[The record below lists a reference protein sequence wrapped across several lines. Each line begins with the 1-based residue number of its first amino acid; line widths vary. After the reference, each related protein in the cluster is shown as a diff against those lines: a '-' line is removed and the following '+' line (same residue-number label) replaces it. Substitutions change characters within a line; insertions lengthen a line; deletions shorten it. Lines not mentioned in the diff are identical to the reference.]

1 MNSIATMK
9 HLSLNISEDW
19 IERNE
24 ELILMNHKFYKIIV
38 SNLTVWNGLH
48 DVFLQH
54 GEHVR
59 ELNISDCSMLSTDFI
74 NIVLGLP
81 ILESISFENVQ
92 LKETMSSHNAFP
104 SLNNLKSI
112 ALVDS
117 NFLVRSEI
125 LSNFDYIKFC
135 SNFRS

>member
-9 HLSLNISEDW
+9 HISLNISEDW

-24 ELILMNHKFYKIIV
+24 ELILMNHKFYKINV

-48 DVFLQH
+48 DVLLQH

-59 ELNISDCSMLSTDFI
+59 ELNISACSMLSTDLT
-74 NIVLGLP
+74 NVVLGLP
-81 ILESISFENVQ
+81 ILESISFESVQ
-92 LKETMSSHNAFP
+92 LKETMSSHIVFP

-112 ALVDS
+112 VLVES
-117 NFLVRSEI
+117 NFLVRLVI
-125 LSNFDYIKFC
+125 LSKFRLYLILLK
-135 SNFRS
+135 F

>member
-19 IERNE
+19 IKRNE
-24 ELILMNHKFYKIIV
+24 ELILMSHKFYKINV

-59 ELNISDCSMLSTDFI
+59 VLNISDCSMLSTDFN

-81 ILESISFENVQ
+81 MLESISFERVQ
-92 LKETMSSHNAFP
+92 LKENMPSHSVFNSFT
-104 SLNNLKSI
+104 NLKSI
-112 ALVDS
+112 VLIAS
-117 NFLVRSEI
+117 NFLVRSEFF
-125 LSNFDYIKFC
+125 SNFVFY
-135 SNFRS
+135 

>member
-9 HLSLNISEDW
+9 HLSLNISEEW

-24 ELILMNHKFYKIIV
+24 ELILMNHKFYKINV

-59 ELNISDCSMLSTDFI
+59 VLNISDCSMLGTDFT

-81 ILESISFENVQ
+81 MLESISFERVQ
-92 LKETMSSHNAFP
+92 LKENMPNNSVFTSFT
-104 SLNNLKSI
+104 NLKSI
-112 ALVDS
+112 ALIAS

-125 LSNFDYIKFC
+125 LSKF
-135 SNFRS
+135 RLY